1 MPENSE
7 DYPRFIESPNF
18 PIDIINEASNREKK
32 GRGRPPYWEMVF
44 WWTRKPLASAR
55 SIIAGALLPH
65 DYPRDKF
72 IRMLHL
78 HVMHDKRAKWK
89 SPHRY
94 NPTIPRDIYKKY
106 FKGKSLLDPFAGFGS
121 IPLEALRLGLSK
133 VVAVELLPT
142 AYIFLKAVLEYPY
155 KASTDPKWRNL
166 ARDVEK
172 YGKEII
178 EKLREDPD
186 IKELYDDDVAVYIG
200 TWEIKHGNH
209 WTPLIGNWWL
219 ARVQAEKKV
228 GGKKIKIWKALAWM
242 QPERVGEQVRIKV
255 VDAKKTYEKKLNDIK
270 TFKEGKRIVGIE
282 VNGERIYVGWDK
294 LHGQP
299 NIDAGNEKAVCL
311 YCGGEITNKVAD
323 PKTKKNVWYVKYAI
337 RLWNRLLELYLE
349 EKISLEEL
357 KEKSPARP
365 VILVKVKQIKNR
377 AEFETATDKD
387 NEKLWKALE
396 KLRQLWGDPDIP
408 TEIIPGYDNRNLMTY
423 SWGNDKWFKL
433 FNPRQL
439 LTLIKLVKLI
449 RKMGKQIEKD
459 KLKQGWSRDEAF
471 KYAEAVTTY
480 LAIALVRSADYNSI
494 VTRLHPGN
502 PHGVEVE
509 ESLSTRGI
517 SITWNFGETNPFVT
531 KVESFQIQGS
541 WAKSLAKEIEG
552 LSYLLNKMTLAGF
565 NNILNIISEKEDSN
579 RKDIKV
585 VHDNALLLTKLN
597 NKFDL
602 IVTDPPYHDDVPYSE
617 LSDFYYVWLKR
628 ALSDSDEYS
637 LIPRFHK
644 GAFFDEWGNEIETQW
659 SAFARSEITLNIARY
674 KYLSL
679 IKENEEVKSKGKEFY
694 AGMLA
699 RTFET
704 MASKLKDNGLLIT
717 YFAHSD
723 PDAWK
728 ALIYSGWKR
737 AGLLVSSAYP
747 LITESE
753 ESVVSRGKASITA
766 SIVVVWRKR
775 GKENPGEILDL
786 ATKKEELAELLSKE
800 FRRYI
805 RMGLHGT
812 TLYVMLYARALSEM
826 TKYSKVMDGA
836 RELSV
841 DDIVLEASKLVAN
854 AMVKGA
860 NPEIVTPEATF
871 YLLFKLVGIRPE
883 KKSRRK
889 LPSSDLILVGY
900 GTLSL
905 DKAEKVKL
913 VVPAKSKSSEE
924 EEEFE
929 EGASV
934 AKRKVYD
941 LIEPLEDSE
950 DAVLKVL
957 GLKNVDPSKP
967 ETMRT
972 SVDVL
977 HVLELYADRGA
988 EEVKRKYAELSQAL
1002 GWKAK
1007 EAIELAKSLVYLEKW
1022 KAPEKRDP
1030 EAVRCERLLNQL
1042 GISVEE
1048 GG

>member
-7 DYPRFIESPNF
+7 DYLRFIESPNF

-32 GRGRPPYWEMVF
+32 GGGRPPYWELVF

-78 HVMHDKRAKWK
+78 HVMHDKRAKSK

-94 NPTIPRDIYKKY
+94 NPIIPRDIYERY

-166 ARDVEK
+166 AKDVER

-178 EKLREDPD
+178 ERLREDPD
-186 IKELYDDDVAVYIG
+186 IKELYDDDVTVYIG
-200 TWEIKHGNH
+200 TWEIKHENH

-219 ARVQAEKKV
+219 ARVQGEKKI
-228 GGKKIKIWKALAWM
+228 GGKKVKIWKALAWM
-242 QPERVGEQVRIKV
+242 EPEKIEDRIRVRV
-255 VDAKKTYEKKLNDIK
+255 VDAKKIYQNKLNDVK
-270 TFKEGKRIVGIE
+270 TFREGRRTVGIE
-282 VNGERIYVGWDK
+282 VDGKKIYVGWSK
-294 LHGQP
+294 LRGQP
-299 NIDAGNEKAVCL
+299 NIDARNEKAVCL
-311 YCGGEITNKVAD
+311 HCGGEITQKITD
-323 PKTKKNVWYVKYAI
+323 PETKEQVWYVKYAL
-337 RLWNRLLELYLE
+337 REWNRLLEKYLE
-349 EKISLEEL
+349 GKINLEEL
-357 KEKSPARP
+357 KEKTLARP
-365 VILVKVKQIKNR
+365 VIIVKVKQNNDEL
-377 AEFETATDKD
+377 EFEPASEED

-396 KLRQLWGDPDIP
+396 KLRQLWGDPDVPVEQITP
-408 TEIIPGYDNRNLMTY
+408 YGVRYLFPIIYGFNT
-423 SWGNDKWFKL
+423 WFKL

-439 LTLIKLVKLI
+439 LTLTKLVKLI
-449 RKMGKQIEKD
+449 REAGKEVEKER
-459 KLKQGWSRDEAF
+459 LKQGWSKEEAS
-471 KYAEAVTTY
+471 KYAEAVATY
-480 LAIALVRSADYNSI
+480 LAIALCKYADYSSLMAGWNQSLI
-494 VTRLHPGN
+494 MGH
-502 PHGVEVE
+502 
-509 ESLSTRGI
+509 SLSMRGI
-517 SITWNFGETNPFVT
+517 AMMWNWDDMTPWA
-531 KVESFQIQGS
+531 S
-541 WAKSLAKEIEG
+541 WTGTYLRNLNTLVDG
-552 LSYLLNKMTLAGF
+552 LSYLVGAVSSNSSNLLGF
-565 NNILNIISEKEDSN
+565 VSRTKGVDKRDVNVLQDDALILS
-579 RKDIKV
+579 
-585 VHDNALLLTKLN
+585 KLGDA
-597 NKFDL
+597 KFDL
-602 IVTDPPYHDDVPYSE
+602 IVTDPPYYDDVPYTE

-628 ALSDSDEYS
+628 VLSDNDGYS
-637 LIPRFHK
+637 LTPRFHRE
-644 GAFFDEWGNEIETQW
+644 AFFDEWGNEIEIQW
-659 SAFARSEITLNIARY
+659 STFARNEITLDIDRY
-674 KYLSL
+674 KYLSMV
-679 IKENEEVKSKGKEFY
+679 KENKEAKSKGKELY
-694 AGMLA
+694 ADMLA
-699 RTFET
+699 RSFET

-728 ALIYSGWKR
+728 ALIYAGWKK
-737 AGLLVSSAYP
+737 ASLLVSAAYP

-753 ESVVSRGKASITA
+753 ENVVSRGKAAITA
-766 SIVVVWRKR
+766 SIVVVWRRR
-775 GKENPGEILDL
+775 GKENPGGTLDL
-786 ATKKEELAELLSKE
+786 ATKREELADLLSKE
-800 FRRYI
+800 FKRYI

-826 TKYSKVMDGA
+826 TKYSKVVDGA

-841 DDIVLEASKLVAN
+841 DDIVLEGSRLVAK
-854 AMVKGA
+854 AVVKGA

-871 YLLFKLVGIRPE
+871 YLLFKLVGVRPE

-905 DKAEKVKL
+905 DEAEKIKL

-929 EGASV
+929 KGASV

-941 LIEPLEDSE
+941 LMEPLEDSE